1 VSNCCPIYSDVVV
14 ITKVQELL
22 SGELGVIVG
31 DDSIRDPKAEDNVF
45 GKAYRLFGA
54 NFGHELSLNPLSEL
68 VGYDK
73 QVDEAPERFFEE
85 CNTLVTPGLT
95 VVTPGSSLES

>member
-68 VGYDK
+68 VGCDK
-73 QVDEAPERFFEE
+73 PWMKPLSAF
-85 CNTLVTPGLT
+85 LKGVTP
-95 VVTPGSSLES
+95 